1 MSSGSEAQLDLR
13 AAFAE
18 CEGQWVAVDRRSG
31 RVVAA
36 RDTAYDLSAYLK
48 ERQIHGV
55 DILRAPDD
63 SEPEL
68 VGLG

>member
-1 MSSGSEAQLDLR
+1 MGSRPAEQPELR
-13 AAFAE
+13 SAYLE
-18 CEGQWVAVDRRSG
+18 CAGQWVAVDRRTG

-36 RDTAYDLSAYLK
+36 RPTPYELSAYLK
-48 ERQIHGV
+48 ENQVHGV
-55 DILRAPDD
+55 DIMRAPDE